1 MKQKKSK
8 RRPWVRF
15 RHKVVNALLRPIFF
29 LLCRLRYGL
38 RVRRYRDRRQVLA
51 VMNHQT
57 AFDQF
62 FVSLVLG
69 RPVYYLAS
77 EDIFSLGWLSSLIRY
92 LVAPIPIRKSA
103 TDARAV
109 MTAMRVAKEGGSIG
123 VFPEGNRTYN
133 GKTGNIKESI
143 APFARALRL
152 PIAVLRAEGGYG
164 VHPRWS
170 DTVRRGRMTVGV
182 SRVIEPEEY
191 ASLSDAELYELLVR
205 ELAVDE
211 GEPSGIFRGAHRAEY
226 LERALYYCPFCGF
239 ARLESHGATVTCT
252 SCGRSVEYGEDKSL
266 SGVGFSFP
274 FRTVTEWYAAE
285 EDAIRALDLAPYADT
300 PLFSDTASRLEVIP
314 FERRR
319 LLHARVTLAVYADRF
334 TVDAEDGTRVIP
346 FDSVT
351 AVSVLGRNK
360 LNIYVGAEIVQLKSD
375 ERFCALKY
383 MHIYYRVKNE
393 KEGNRYAEFLGI

>member
-1 MKQKKSK
+1 MKKKSNK
-8 RRPWVRF
+8 RAPWVRF
-15 RHKVVNALLRPIFF
+15 RHKVAFLILYPCIS
-29 LLCRLRYGL
+29 LLCRMRYGL
-38 RVRRYRDRRQVLA
+38 RVRRFRDRRQVLA

-62 FVSLVLG
+62 FISLVLR

-77 EDIFSLGWLSSLIRY
+77 EDIFSLGRLSSLIRY

-109 MTAMRVAKEGGSIG
+109 MTAMRVAKEGGSIA
-123 VFPEGNRTYN
+123 VFPEGNRTYS
-133 GKTGNIKESI
+133 GRTGNIKESI

-152 PIAVLRAEGGYG
+152 PIAVLRSDGGYG

-170 DTVRRGRMTVGV
+170 DTVRRGGMEVGV
-182 SRVIEPEEY
+182 TRVIEPEEY
-191 ASLSDAELYELLVR
+191 AALSDAELYELLTA
-205 ELAVDE
+205 ELAADE
-211 GEPSGIFRGAHRAEY
+211 SCDLRVYRGAHRAEY
-226 LERALYYCPFCGF
+226 LERAVYYCPFCGL
-239 ARLESHGATVTCT
+239 ARFESHGATVRCT
-252 SCGRSVEYGEDKSL
+252 SCAREVEYGEDKTL

-274 FRTVTEWYAAE
+274 YRYMTEWYAAE
-285 EDAIRALDLAPYADT
+285 EQAIRELDLAPYRDV
-300 PLFSDTASRLEVIP
+300 PLFSDTASQLEVTP

-319 LLHARVTLAVYADRF
+319 LLHERVTLSVYADRF
-334 TVDAEDGTRVIP
+334 TLEAEGDVREILFDA
-346 FDSVT
+346 VT

-360 LNIYVGAEIVQLKSD
+360 LNIYVGAEIVQLKAD

-383 MHIYYRVKNE
+383 MHTFYRAKNE

>member
-1 MKQKKSK
+1 MKQKSK
-8 RRPWVRF
+8 KRKPWVRP
-15 RHKVVNALLRPIFF
+15 RHRLVTAILRLVLGPV
-29 LLCRLRYGL
+29 CRLRYGL
-38 RVRRYRDRRQVLA
+38 RVRRFRDKRQVLA

-62 FVSLVLG
+62 FVSLVLD

-77 EDIFSLGWLSSLIRY
+77 EDLFSLGWVSSLIRY

-123 VFPEGNRTYN
+123 IFPEGNRTYS
-133 GKTGNIKESI
+133 GRTGNIKESI

-170 DTVRRGRMTVGV
+170 DTVRRGGMTVGV
-182 SRVIEPEEY
+182 VRVIEPEEI
-191 ASLSDAELYELLVR
+191 AALSDAELYELLVR

-211 GEPSGIFRGAHRAEY
+211 GEPSGCFRGAHRAEY

-266 SGVGFSFP
+266 SGVGFPFP
-274 FRTVTEWYAAE
+274 YRTVTEWYAAE
-285 EDAIRALDLAPYADT
+285 EDAIRALDLAPYRDT
-300 PLFSDTASRLEVIP
+300 PLFRDEAAELEVVP
-314 FERRR
+314 FRRRR
-319 LLHARVTLAVYADRF
+319 LLHERVALAVYADRF
-334 TVDAEDGTRVIP
+334 TFGEGDGAREIP
-346 FDSVT
+346 FDGVT

-360 LNIYVGAEIVQLKSD
+360 LNIYVGAEIVQLKGD

-383 MHIYYRVKNE
+383 MHVYYRAKNE

>member
-8 RRPWVRF
+8 RKPWVRP
-15 RHKVVNALLRPIFF
+15 RHRVVTAILRLILTPV
-29 LLCRLRYGL
+29 CRIRYGL
-38 RVRRYRDRRQVLA
+38 KVRRFRDKRQVLA

-77 EDIFSLGWLSSLIRY
+77 EDLFSLGWVSSLIRY

-109 MTAMRVAKEGGSIG
+109 MTAMRVAKEGGSIA
-123 VFPEGNRTYN
+123 VFPEGNRTYS

-170 DTVRRGRMTVGV
+170 DTVRRGVLTVGV
-182 SRVIEPEEY
+182 VRVIEPEEY
-191 ASLSDAELYELLVR
+191 ASLSDAELYALLVS

-211 GEPSGIFRGAHRAEY
+211 STPSGAYRGAHRAEY
-226 LERALYYCPFCGF
+226 LERAIYYCPFCGF
-239 ARLESHGATVTCT
+239 ARFESHGARVRCT
-252 SCGRSVEYGEDKSL
+252 SCGREVEYGEDKSL
-266 SGVGFSFP
+266 SGVGFPFP
-274 FRTVTEWYAAE
+274 YRTMTEWCAAE
-285 EDAIRALDLAPYADT
+285 EQAMRELALAPYLDT
-300 PLFSDTASRLEVIP
+300 PLFRDTASQLEVIP

-319 LLHARVTLAVYADRF
+319 LLHARVTLSVYADRF
-334 TVDAEDGTRVIP
+334 TLAAEDGVREIP

-360 LNIYVGAEIVQLKSD
+360 LNIYVGAEIVQLKGD

-383 MHIYYRVKNE
+383 MHTYYRVKNE
-393 KEGNRYAEFLGI
+393 MEGDRYAEFLGI